1 MIIGM
6 KTDQVFIGQSLNFL
20 ERLDAP
26 EPLLNLGGIMV
37 ELGGDRGEV
46 DDPGS
51 LTFFQQGEEGS
62 THLRNEKNNRLRFS
76 SRVQSLK

>member
-6 KTDQVFIGQSLNFL
+6 KTDQVFVSQSLNFL

-26 EPLLNLGGIMV
+26 EPLLDLGGIMV

-51 LTFFQQGEEGS
+51 PTFFQQGEERS
-62 THLRNEKNNRLRFS
+62 THLRNQRMIVSYSARGLDA
-76 SRVQSLK
+76 